1 MDNPVRVL
9 KCIIEITDV
18 SYDKGRNLK
27 TYSKK
32 LGCHSSRQIKKKLLR
47 KEIASYYFGIVIWLL
62 LFTISN

>member
-27 TYSKK
+27 NYSKK
-32 LGCHSSRQIKKKLLR
+32 LGCHSSRQNKKKTSQ
-47 KEIASYYFGIVIWLL
+47 KGNCFL
-62 LFTISN
+62 LFWHCDLASPVHNK